1 MYIIKK
7 AVEVLTLIDVIKSVL
22 RLNQRAEI

>member
-7 AVEVLTLIDVIKSVL
+7 AVEVLTLIDVIKNVL
-22 RLNQRAEI
+22 RLNQRTEI